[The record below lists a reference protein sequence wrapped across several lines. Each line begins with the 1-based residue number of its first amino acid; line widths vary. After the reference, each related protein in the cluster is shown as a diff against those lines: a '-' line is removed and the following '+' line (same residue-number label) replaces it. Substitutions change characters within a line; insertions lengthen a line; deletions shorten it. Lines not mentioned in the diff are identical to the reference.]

1 VFQKWL
7 NFPFKSLVTTTLTY
21 IVVFVLSTV
30 VTVAANKPT
39 TCTFTT
45 ASCILKY
52 FCCIRCGPDEER
64 ILDVVPREDRAR
76 WLRRGVGQ
84 AAHTL
89 NNPQAE
95 YIGVLL
101 CKSIE

>member
-1 VFQKWL
+1 MPERKIFVSKLLYPLRTQWG
-7 NFPFKSLVTTTLTY
+7 TY
-21 IVVFVLSTV
+21 L
-30 VTVAANKPT
+30 
-39 TCTFTT
+39 
-45 ASCILKY
+45 
-52 FCCIRCGPDEER
+52 RCRSQGGRTSE
-64 ILDVVPREDRAR
+64 L

-89 NNPQAE
+89 SNPQAE